1 MQAAKTVAEPHQAS
15 NPVEA
20 YQALFLQIES
30 LKCPPGALRLFVT
43 SANAAVAALLADA
56 YAISA
61 LAAKAQRRLA

>member
-1 MQAAKTVAEPHQAS
+1 MQAPQNVADRSTPS
-15 NPVEA
+15 NPVESF
-20 YQALFLQIES
+20 QALFLQIEA
-30 LKCPPGALRLFVT
+30 LNCPPGALRLFVT